1 MKWIV
6 KIGGSLFPHNAR
18 KLLKNLLGEN
28 IIIIAGGGELA
39 DKIREYDHELGFSD
53 IASHE
58 AAILSMD
65 IMGILLA
72 DLVKGAKTTHT
83 IKGAKKI
90 IKDGKIPVLLPS
102 RILHYLDP
110 LKHSWKVT
118 SDSIAFYISKLIH
131 ANLLIATNVDG
142 IYTTH
147 PTKSE
152 AKLINE
158 ISAKKLLT
166 FGETA
171 VDEELPKL
179 LLKYKSD
186 CYVANGKHPQ
196 RILSII
202 KSTETTYTRIR
213 GDQTWQR

>member
-1 MKWIV
+1 MPKLKWTV
-6 KIGGSLFPHNAR
+6 KIGGSLFPHHAK
-18 KLLKNLLGEN
+18 KLLKKLLGEE
-28 IIIIAGGGELA
+28 IIIIPGGGEFA
-39 DKIREYDHELGFSD
+39 DKIREYNNKIGFSD
-53 IASHE
+53 TANHE

-72 DLVKGAKTTHT
+72 DLIKGAEATHT
-83 IKGAKKI
+83 IKDARKI
-90 IKDGKIPVLLPS
+90 KKDGKIPILLPS
-102 RILHYLDP
+102 RILHYIDP

-118 SDSIAFYISKLIH
+118 SDSIAFYISKLIDTK
-131 ANLLIATNVDG
+131 LLIATDVDG
-142 IYTTH
+142 IYTTK
-147 PTKSE
+147 PTKKG

-158 ISAKKLLT
+158 ITAKKLLT

-186 CYVANGKHPQ
+186 CYIANGKHPQ

-202 KSTETTYTRIR
+202 RSTDTIHTKIR
-213 GDQTWQR
+213 GD

>member
-1 MKWIV
+1 MEWIV
-6 KIGGSLFPHNAR
+6 KIGGSLFPHHAK
-18 KLLKNLLGEN
+18 KLLENLLGEN
-28 IIIIAGGGELA
+28 IIIIPGGGEFA

-53 IASHE
+53 TASHE

-83 IKGAKKI
+83 IKETKKI

-118 SDSIAFYISKLIH
+118 SDSIAFYISKLIN
-131 ANLLIATNVDG
+131 AKLLIATDVDG
-142 IYTTH
+142 IYTTD
-147 PTKSE
+147 PAKSE

-171 VDEELPKL
+171 VDKELPKL
-179 LLKYKSD
+179 LLKYKSN

-202 KSTETTYTRIR
+202 KSTETIYTRIR
-213 GDQTWQR
+213 GD

>member
-1 MKWIV
+1 V
-6 KIGGSLFPHNAR
+6 KIGGSLFPQHAK
-18 KLLKNLLGEN
+18 KLLKKLLGEEV
-28 IIIIAGGGELA
+28 IIIPGGGEFA
-39 DKIREYDHELGFSD
+39 DKIREYNKKIRFSD
-53 IASHE
+53 TANHE

-72 DLVKGAKTTHT
+72 DLIKAAEATHT
-83 IKGAKKI
+83 IKGARKI
-90 IKDGKIPVLLPS
+90 KKDGKVPILLPS

-118 SDSIAFYISKLIH
+118 SDSIAFYISKLID
-131 ANLLIATNVDG
+131 AKLLIATDVDG
-142 IYTTH
+142 IYTTN
-147 PTKSE
+147 PRKKG
-152 AKLINE
+152 AKFINE
-158 ISAKKLLT
+158 ITAKKLLT

-186 CYVANGKHPQ
+186 CYIANGKHPQ

-202 KSTETTYTRIR
+202 RSTDTIHTKIR
-213 GDQTWQR
+213 GD